1 MYWENFLLDPNVET
15 GKVFPDRPS
24 SLPRNDLI
32 EPKSTKL
39 NQMLRCKPFQILDV
53 VEADAIPPSPST
65 RRLLGRLEVGQVG
78 ERREPV
84 FHFSF
89 LSSFIIFIYNIET
102 RTFACFSSFFLL
114 FALARSR

>member
-53 VEADAIPPSPST
+53 VEADAVPAPPPPRSFLAS
-65 RRLLGRLEVGQVG
+65 VGQVG
-78 ERREPV
+78 QVCQR
-84 FHFSF
+84 
-89 LSSFIIFIYNIET
+89 
-102 RTFACFSSFFLL
+102 
-114 FALARSR
+114 

>member
-53 VEADAIPPSPST
+53 VEADAVPPSPST
-65 RRLLGRLEVGQVG
+65 RCLLGRLEVGQVG

-84 FHFSF
+84 F
-89 LSSFIIFIYNIET
+89 LLFIPFFFYNIET

-114 FALARSR
+114 SALARSR